1 MAYPAPTN
9 GRYLD
14 ARVTTASQAELQ
26 LMLLDGA
33 LRFGRRA
40 RQLWVDAGGR
50 AEADRLLGR
59 MLDVVEE
66 LVRSV
71 TGGKL
76 AESKRLEEEYA
87 FIFRELSAAKLT
99 GEAEP
104 LDAGLRLLAFQRET
118 WRLACEKCRP
128 QTTPAPNLDFGSAA
142 TSGISF
148 HA

>member
-1 MAYPAPTN
+1 MAYTAPTS

-14 ARVTTASQAELQ
+14 ARVTNASQAELQ

-33 LRFGRRA
+33 LRFGRQA
-40 RQLWVDAGGR
+40 RQLWDDAGQR
-50 AEADRLLGR
+50 AEAERLLGR
-59 MLDVVEE
+59 TLDVVEE

-71 TGGKL
+71 AGGKL

-99 GEAEP
+99 GEAGP

-118 WRLACEKCRP
+118 WRLASEKCRP
-128 QTTPAPNLDFGSAA
+128 QAVPTPNLDFGPAA